1 MKNLRK
7 QLRGW
12 GYLLTHQNGELIF
25 KVASLEKAAKIPCGK
40 EMEIVLSGSGVIDIK
55 NVYPSLLSGL
65 KIFFKSGRKIG
76 CKLAALNLEEIK
88 LLVNQC
94 KESLY
99 NPIILTKC
107 FVKAAIHN
115 KKWLLKTLYEQETA
129 MHRDKLTEVLNKVE
143 QEKYV
148 ENVRAREAEAARI
161 YFEALR
167 SVLDKSYGF
176 TGRTRQPPRDPVNA
190 ALSFGYVWLYG
201 IVAEELWMQGLD
213 LRVSFLH
220 VPWRKRT
227 GLALDLA
234 EEFKQPIIDIV
245 VLTMFK
251 SKIFDMEEDFTRD
264 RGVLLSRKGRSKLLK
279 ALYTRLN
286 FQFKLK
292 GETRDLRSWITTQVS
307 KLKDHFLNN
316 VLYEPFMVGD
326 A

>member
-1 MKNLRK
+1 VKNLRK

-25 KVASLEKAAKIPCGK
+25 KVASLEKAAKIPCSK
-40 EMEIVLSGSGVIDIK
+40 EMEIVLSGSGAVDIK
-55 NVYPSLLSGL
+55 NLYPSLLSGL
-65 KIFFKSGRKIG
+65 KIFFKIGRKIG

-99 NPIILTKC
+99 NPIALTKR
-107 FVKAAIHN
+107 FVKAAINN
-115 KKWLLKTLYEQETA
+115 KKWLLKTLCEQETA

-161 YFEALR
+161 YFEALK
-167 SVLDKSYGF
+167 STLDESYGF
-176 TGRTRQPPRDPVNA
+176 TGRTRQPPKDPVNA
-190 ALSFGYVWLYG
+190 ALSFGYVWLYN

-245 VLTMFK
+245 VLSMFK
-251 SKIFDMEEDFTRD
+251 SKIFDIEEDFTRD

-286 FQFKLK
+286 FRFKLK
-292 GETRDLRSWITTQVS
+292 GETQDLRSWITTQVS
-307 KLKDHFLNN
+307 KLKDHFLKN
-316 VLYEPFMVGD
+316 VLYEPFMVND

>member
-12 GYLLTHQNGELIF
+12 GYLLTQQNGELVF
-25 KVASLEKAAKIPCGK
+25 KVVSLEKTAKIPCNK
-40 EMEIVLSGSGVIDIK
+40 EMEIILSGSGVINIK
-55 NVYPSLLSGL
+55 NVYSSLLSGL

-76 CKLAALNLEEIK
+76 CKLTALNSEETK

-99 NPIILTKC
+99 NPIFLTKC

-115 KKWLLKTLYEQETA
+115 KKWILKTLYEQETA
-129 MHRDKLTEVLNKVE
+129 TYRDKLSEVLNKVKRE
-143 QEKYV
+143 EYV
-148 ENVRAREAEAARI
+148 ENVRTREAEAARI

-167 SVLDKSYGF
+167 SVLDESYGF

-201 IVAEELWMQGLD
+201 IVAEELWIQELD

-220 VPWRKRT
+220 VPWRKRL

-279 ALYTRLN
+279 ALYTRLK
-286 FQFKLK
+286 FQFKFK
-292 GETRDLRSWITTQVS
+292 GETKDLKSWIAVQVS
-307 KLKDHFLNN
+307 KLKNYFLNN
-316 VLYEPFMVGD
+316 VLYEPFMVSGK
-326 A
+326 